1 MSIKDLIKRNSKN
14 KLTERPTSA
23 DSLLDMHRD
32 FNRVFEEFF
41 GDFGSLTDWS
51 GADTTLAKVNPRTDI
66 SESDKEVTV
75 TAELPGMSQKDV
87 NVELANDTLTISGE
101 KKTETEQKGKHWY
114 RMERSSGSFHRSIML
129 PADVDTGKA
138 SARMKDGVL
147 TVIIP
152 KTAGEKAH
160 KHKIEVAAE

>member
-32 FNRVFEEFF
+32 FNRMFEEFF

-51 GADTTLAKVNPRTDI
+51 GADTALAKFNPRTDI
-66 SESDKEVTV
+66 SETDKEVTV
-75 TAELPGMSQKDV
+75 TAELPGMAQKDV

-101 KKTETEQKGKHWY
+101 KKTESEQKGKHWY
-114 RMERSSGSFHRSIML
+114 RMERSAGSFHRSIML
-129 PADVDTGKA
+129 PGNVDAGKA
-138 SARMKDGVL
+138 SAKMKDGVL
-147 TVIIP
+147 TISIP
-152 KTAGEKAH
+152 KAAGEKAR
-160 KHKIEVAAE
+160 KQKIDVAAE